1 MTTISRT
8 HPVRPVRPVV
18 RPIVMSDPAA
28 TPWREMRERQAHA
41 TASGPDR
48 LGVSAQQMER
58 ERAAALAHGDLVG
71 MLHAEAAAHA
81 LLSADEEL
89 ALARRMRG
97 GAPDERAAARA
108 AFIAANIRLVGSI
121 ARYYVRSGRQVRG
134 QLRRVNARRQ
144 DGLDL
149 DDLMAEGLVG
159 LIRAVD
165 KFDPERGCRF
175 STHASWWI
183 RQAIARGIVD
193 RGYAISAP
201 AYQRARER
209 LVLRLRQQF
218 ESAHGHRP
226 TVAELARLADLTEA
240 QVTEALGLPGA
251 RWSLDAA
258 TGATGA
264 ADAAEEPLTLAGALP
279 DVRAADALE
288 AVEVA
293 ADAVGPHSVTTIMAR
308 LAARSETA
316 ARQMEILRWRYV
328 DGETLE
334 WIGQRLGVSHERVR
348 QLSLLG
354 ERRVREERARLRR
367 AGKAAR

>member
-1 MTTISRT
+1 MTTVNRT
-8 HPVRPVRPVV
+8 RPVRPVV
-18 RPIVMSDPAA
+18 APIVMSDAAA
-28 TPWREMRERQAHA
+28 TPWREMRERHDAA
-41 TASGPDR
+41 DRPDR

-58 ERAAALAHGDLVG
+58 ERAAALGHGDLVG

-81 LLSADEEL
+81 LLAADEEL
-89 ALARRMRG
+89 ALAQRMRAG
-97 GAPDERAAARA
+97 GPDAAEARTQ
-108 AFIAANIRLVGSI
+108 FIAANIRLVGSI

-134 QLRRVNARRQ
+134 ELRRVNARRQ

-165 KFDPERGCRF
+165 KFDPERGYRF

-193 RGYAISAP
+193 RGYAITAP

-209 LVLRLRQQF
+209 KALRLRHQF
-218 ESAHGHRP
+218 EATHGRLP
-226 TVAELARLADLTEA
+226 TAQELARLADLTEQ
-240 QVTEALGLPGA
+240 QVAEALRLPGA
-251 RWSLDAA
+251 RWSLETPLAPE
-258 TGATGA
+258 A
-264 ADAAEEPLTLAGALP
+264 ADEPLTLADVLP
-279 DVRAADALE
+279 DERAADALE
-288 AVEVA
+288 AAEVA
-293 ADAVGPHSVTTIMAR
+293 ADAAGPQSVTAIMAR
-308 LAARSETA
+308 LSARSPTA
-316 ARQMEILRWRYV
+316 ARQMAILRWRYV

-334 WIGQRLGVSHERVR
+334 VIGQRLGVSHERVR

-367 AGKAAR
+367 AGKMAG